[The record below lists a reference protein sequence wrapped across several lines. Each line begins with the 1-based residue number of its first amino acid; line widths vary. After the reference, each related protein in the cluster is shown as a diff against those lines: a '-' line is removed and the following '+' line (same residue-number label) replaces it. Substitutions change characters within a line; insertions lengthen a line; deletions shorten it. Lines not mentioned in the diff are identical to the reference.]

1 MGRARLVVL
10 QGAHPGRKFVIEG
23 GVVLGRSTE
32 AHVQFDD
39 GEISR
44 RHARIN
50 WFPGEGFVIEDLGSR
65 NGTFV
70 NGALTKRG
78 PLAFGDEVRLG
89 PRTLLRF
96 GEIDP
101 QEELLLQQE
110 RLQALGRLA
119 AGVAHDVNNMLS
131 AIGAN
136 VEWLHGLPPQTQLSE
151 ADVRESL
158 ADIVTAAAR
167 ATELTRGILAF
178 ARGKGRGRSRV
189 DVSTLATEVMKLLRH
204 AVPREITVE
213 SEVETGLFV
222 YGDRVELH
230 QVLMNLLLNARDA
243 MPDGGVL
250 RLTARSAIGD
260 GGQSSTNN
268 AQHVVLTVQDTGV
281 GMDENTRARIFD
293 PFFST
298 KNEGSSVG
306 LGLATVREV
315 VEYHGGQ
322 ISVEST
328 PGEGSSFSVFLP
340 ADTSRGRERWVT
352 STLEQRPTDLP
363 RRRAVAETVL
373 LVDDEAVVQRSLG
386 RLLRREGYEVLFAS
400 SGSEAI
406 EVYRAATRRPD
417 LVLMDLEMPGMSGE
431 EAIEALLAMDST
443 VRVMVMSGDHG
454 RGVELQGVV
463 GHLDKPCDAQVL
475 VNEVRSAF
483 LGPIEPEVELTSPR

>member
-1 MGRARLVVL
+1 
-10 QGAHPGRKFVIEG
+10 
-23 GVVLGRSTE
+23 
-32 AHVQFDD
+32 
-39 GEISR
+39 
-44 RHARIN
+44 
-50 WFPGEGFVIEDLGSR
+50 
-65 NGTFV
+65 
-70 NGALTKRG
+70 
-78 PLAFGDEVRLG
+78 
-89 PRTLLRF
+89 
-96 GEIDP
+96 
-101 QEELLLQQE
+101 
-110 RLQALGRLA
+110 
-119 AGVAHDVNNMLS
+119 
-131 AIGAN
+131 
-136 VEWLHGLPPQTQLSE
+136 
-151 ADVRESL
+151 
-158 ADIVTAAAR
+158 
-167 ATELTRGILAF
+167 
-178 ARGKGRGRSRV
+178 
-189 DVSTLATEVMKLLRH
+189 
-204 AVPREITVE
+204 
-213 SEVETGLFV
+213 
-222 YGDRVELH
+222 
-230 QVLMNLLLNARDA
+230 

-260 GGQSSTNN
+260 GVQSSTNT

-406 EVYRAATRRPD
+406 EVYRGAARRPD

-431 EAIEALLAMDST
+431 EAIEALLALDST